1 MAEPIPTLWEALER
15 TARERG
21 DAPAFLKGERK
32 VSFSEWRA
40 QSVGWA
46 RHLSRLGVRPGER
59 VLLWMEPSPDAA
71 AALFGAWGAGATV
84 ALLDARSGD
93 RQRDDAIGQIDP
105 RAVVVS
111 DRQPWEDAFGADAP
125 ELIDPKGIEAAGGP
139 PPRRPL
145 ATEAASIIF
154 TSGSTGRPKG
164 VLQPHAN
171 LALGSAILAHYQGIG
186 ADDRILCPVPWAFDY
201 GFIQLQLS
209 AYTGATQIL
218 PTAPTTTAACEA
230 LERHRPTLL
239 PGIPAVF
246 AQLLH
251 GLSSFRTIDRSSIRT
266 VTSTGGMMPAPLLA
280 ELRELMPR
288 ATFVLN
294 YGLTESYR
302 SGYLPPAD
310 LDTKPGRL
318 GIAIPGVQLLVL
330 REDGSE
336 ASDGE
341 EGDLIHRGPLLFDG
355 YWGDAEATAHALRRD
370 PLAPAGR
377 PNAPPVLFTGDR
389 AVREAD
395 GYLSYRGRRDR
406 QIKTMG
412 VRVSPLE
419 VEEALHA
426 SGLVAE
432 VAVFAIPHEML
443 GEEICAAVVARPGIE
458 KLRSRIAQFARGA
471 LSPYTTPRRVIE
483 HAELPRTANGKVD
496 YQRLRREAIGEEDAP

>member
-1 MAEPIPTLWEALER
+1 MAEPILTLWDALER
-15 TARERG
+15 SARQRG
-21 DAPAFLKGERK
+21 EAPAFLKGEQT
-32 VSFSEWRA
+32 VSFAEWRA

-46 RHLSRLGVRPGER
+46 HHLSRLGVKPGDR

-71 AALFGAWGAGATV
+71 AAIFGAWGAGATV

-93 RQRDDAIGQIDP
+93 RQRDDAIQQIDP
-105 RAVVVS
+105 RVVVVA
-111 DRQPWEDAFGADAP
+111 DRQAWADAFAADAP
-125 ELIDPKGIEAAGGP
+125 ELIDPKGIEPAGGP

-145 ATEAASIIF
+145 ATEAGSIIF

-164 VLQPHAN
+164 VVQPHGN
-171 LALGSAILAHYQGIG
+171 LALGSAILADYQGIG
-186 ADDRILCPVPWAFDY
+186 ADDTVLCPVPWAFDY

-218 PTAPTTTAACEA
+218 PTAATTSATCEA

-246 AQLLH
+246 AQLMH
-251 GLSSFRTIDRSSIRT
+251 GLSTFRAIDRSSIRT
-266 VTSTGGMMPAPLLA
+266 VTSTGGAMPAPLLG
-280 ELRELMPR
+280 ELRELMPAAR
-288 ATFVLN
+288 FFLN

-310 LDTKPGRL
+310 LDARPGQL

-336 ASDGE
+336 AADGE

-355 YWGDAEATAHALRRD
+355 YWGDSEATAFALRRD
-370 PLAPAGR
+370 PMAPSGR
-377 PNAPPVLFTGDR
+377 PNHPPVLFTGDR
-389 AVREAD
+389 AIRDGD

-412 VRVSPLE
+412 VRVSPIE

-432 VAVFAIPHEML
+432 VAVFAVPHDLL
-443 GEEICAAVVARPGIE
+443 GEEVCAAVVARAGIE
-458 KLRSRIAQFARGA
+458 KVRGRIAQFARGA
-471 LSPYTTPRRVIE
+471 LSPYATPRRVIE

-496 YQRLRREAIGEEDAP
+496 YQRLRREAIGEDAS